1 MQITVRHATPH
12 DIGTL
17 AGLYERLESEMAAL
31 RPAWPLVDGL
41 PEPVAD
47 AIAERISDDSWHG
60 YVAEL
65 EGLLVGFLFA
75 RDEDLLPQAGG
86 SRMGSIRLI
95 YTDPEAREVGV
106 GEALMERFLDDAR
119 RRGVTLFDA
128 HVSPGHRLAKNFFE
142 AHGFKA
148 RSIVMHRNDGTG
160 GLE

>member
-1 MQITVRHATPH
+1 MNITVRMAEPY
-12 DIGTL
+12 DVDTL
-17 AGLYERLESEMAAL
+17 LALYEGLESEMAAL

-41 PEPVAD
+41 AHPAAD
-47 AIAERISDDSWHG
+47 ALAGLVSDGSWQT

-65 EGLLVGFLFA
+65 EGLVVGFLFS

-86 SRMGSIRLI
+86 SLMGSIRLI
-95 YTDPEAREVGV
+95 YTTPEARQVGV

-119 RRGVTLFDA
+119 GRGVTLFDA

-148 RSIVMHRNDGTG
+148 RSIVMHRADAEGS
-160 GLE
+160 